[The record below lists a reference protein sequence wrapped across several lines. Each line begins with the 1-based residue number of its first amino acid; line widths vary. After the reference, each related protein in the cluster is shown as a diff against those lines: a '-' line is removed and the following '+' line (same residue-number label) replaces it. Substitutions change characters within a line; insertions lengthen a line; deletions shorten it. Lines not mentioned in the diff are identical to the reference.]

1 MNMFEQINNILTKW
15 DPICIGLPIAQSEYT
30 QYVTPIIL
38 LKDNQFELEKYLYKI
53 LDDLGLS
60 YDKEDQFVKDDIHNL
75 TIEIQAIGDNI
86 ID

>member
-1 MNMFEQINNILTKW
+1 M
-15 DPICIGLPIAQSEYT
+15 
-30 QYVTPIIL
+30 
-38 LKDNQFELEKYLYKI
+38 KDNQLELEKYLYKI

-75 TIEIQAIGDNI
+75 TIQIQAIGHNI